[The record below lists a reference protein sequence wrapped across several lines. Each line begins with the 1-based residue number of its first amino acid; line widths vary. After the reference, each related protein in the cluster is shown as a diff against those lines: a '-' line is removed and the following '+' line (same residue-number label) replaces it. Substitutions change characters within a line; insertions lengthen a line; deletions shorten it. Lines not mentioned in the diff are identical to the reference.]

1 MVALFFLLLGGLVL
15 LIAAGRIWMNA
26 TPGTVKKTL
35 LANSGREI
43 TGSAMTLA
51 PSEVVVLELA

>member
-26 TPGTVKKTL
+26 TPGTVKKT
-35 LANSGREI
+35 NSSVADNPTVAEPRH
-43 TGSAMTLA
+43 TA
-51 PSEVVVLELA
+51 